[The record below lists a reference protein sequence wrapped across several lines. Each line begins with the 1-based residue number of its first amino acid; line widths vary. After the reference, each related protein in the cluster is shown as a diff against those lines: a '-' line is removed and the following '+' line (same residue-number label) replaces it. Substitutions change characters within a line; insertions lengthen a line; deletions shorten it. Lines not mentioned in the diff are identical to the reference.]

1 MHFIPSFD
9 FERIFLQPWS
19 GSELVA
25 WNGQVILMGLLVC
38 WASGIIGTFI
48 VVRRMAL
55 MGDAIS
61 HGILPGLVIAYLLW
75 GSLEI
80 GPMLIGACTAGMA
93 CSFCIEWLNQ
103 NSSLKKDASM
113 AIVFTTFFALGVTCK
128 LGTWTSI
135 LNVYFMEKLVLHLL
149 LPS

>member
-55 MGDAIS
+55 MG
-61 HGILPGLVIAYLLW
+61 
-75 GSLEI
+75 
-80 GPMLIGACTAGMA
+80 ML
-93 CSFCIEWLNQ
+93 
-103 NSSLKKDASM
+103 
-113 AIVFTTFFALGVTCK
+113 
-128 LGTWTSI
+128 
-135 LNVYFMEKLVLHLL
+135 
-149 LPS
+149 

>member
-1 MHFIPSFD
+1 MSLIPSFD
-9 FERIFLQPWS
+9 FEKIFLHPWS
-19 GSELVA
+19 DADLVA
-25 WNGQVILMGLLVC
+25 WNGQVVLMGLLVC

-80 GPMLIGACTAGMA
+80 GPMLMGH
-93 CSFCIEWLNQ
+93 
-103 NSSLKKDASM
+103 
-113 AIVFTTFFALGVTCK
+113 ALQA
-128 LGTWTSI
+128 
-135 LNVYFMEKLVLHLL
+135 
-149 LPS
+149 